1 MLVQLVSLFAFAA
14 SSLAVP
20 VADITSLGYLR
31 CSSEGQVTGYLSKSL
46 NSAGEYKG
54 VSPDSDPNDVNHRM
68 LVSLD
73 VTATGTQSL
82 LVKNAPDNDYP
93 FLGGIGGEE
102 GSTIGSNGDYLHVGG
117 TELTASGAKPSYCGN
132 TYTDRTNNLRKCES
146 AVWVYNSTT
155 SEVTPRWT
163 NDDGSVV
170 DANIGYVDA
179 SFVLTGDKKEFEDS
193 WSDSVEWITLTFET

>member
-46 NSAGEYKG
+46 NSAGVYKG

-73 VTATGTQSL
+73 VTATGTEPPRQGINL
-82 LVKNAPDNDYP
+82 LQHNNDFAPETYP
-93 FLGGIGGEE
+93 TLAVERAGQRLPVLGR
-102 GSTIGSNGDYLHVGG
+102 H
-117 TELTASGAKPSYCGN
+117 
-132 TYTDRTNNLRKCES
+132 
-146 AVWVYNSTT
+146 
-155 SEVTPRWT
+155 RWRR
-163 NDDGSVV
+163 G
-170 DANIGYVDA
+170 
-179 SFVLTGDKKEFEDS
+179 
-193 WSDSVEWITLTFET
+193 

>member
-46 NSAGEYKG
+46 NSAGVYKG

-82 LVKNAPDNDYP
+82 LVKV
-93 FLGGIGGEE
+93 
-102 GSTIGSNGDYLHVGG
+102 STCFNTTMILPQK
-117 TELTASGAKPSYCGN
+117 LTQ
-132 TYTDRTNNLRKCES
+132 
-146 AVWVYNSTT
+146 
-155 SEVTPRWT
+155 RWP
-163 NDDGSVV
+163 
-170 DANIGYVDA
+170 
-179 SFVLTGDKKEFEDS
+179 
-193 WSDSVEWITLTFET
+193 